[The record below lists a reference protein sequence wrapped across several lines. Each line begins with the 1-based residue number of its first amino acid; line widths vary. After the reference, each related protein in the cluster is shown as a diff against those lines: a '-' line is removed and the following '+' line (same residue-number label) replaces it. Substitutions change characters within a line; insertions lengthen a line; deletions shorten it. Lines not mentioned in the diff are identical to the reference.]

1 MVAKLPVIH
10 FPRYSKVN
18 QYISSRLRRPEIHE
32 NVIDQIVQQFD
43 MQLHGKPW
51 NLPYGRRGSNVA
63 IVTSEGKKVIRRYRK
78 KWENSTI
85 RYEHSILTKLAE
97 LNFPAPRLNKSAAQN
112 GLVSINGDNYA
123 LFDFVKGRN
132 YSSNYLIRSQKLTL
146 IEKAAS
152 GLAHFH
158 LSMAGFIPE
167 GQHHLGFK
175 DQDGDRHRDM
185 EWQQMKMAELVTRS
199 KKLTTFKDSENL
211 QWMLEKSEKILGMLA
226 ELESDLTAEELPRV
240 VIHGDYGLHNTL
252 YHESGYVIPLDF
264 ELARLEWRLC
274 DFVISFLRFRNRKRK
289 YDIEIMERFIKAYNS
304 QNTIPQEEWL
314 CFPKVWQHL
323 MLQFSIQYWNSYFE
337 TNGNPIRLDL
347 ARDAYRQFEWA
358 KNHSIQ
364 LKELLN

>member
-18 QYISSRLRRPEIHE
+18 QYISSRLRRPEIHD

-112 GLVSINGDNYA
+112 RLVSINGDNYA

-132 YSSNYLIRSQKLTL
+132 YSSNYLFRSQRISL
-146 IEKAAS
+146 IEKAAEK
-152 GLAHFH
+152 LAHLH
-158 LSMAGFIPE
+158 VSLTGFIPE
-167 GQHHLGFK
+167 GNHHLGFK
-175 DQDGDRHRDM
+175 DYQGNRHRDM
-185 EWQQMKMAELVTRS
+185 DWQQMKVAELM
-199 KKLTTFKDSENL
+199 K
-211 QWMLEKSEKILGMLA
+211 QSEKVPASHGGDNLPWLLENSDNILGMLA
-226 ELESDLTAEELPRV
+226 ELDSDLIGEELPRV

-264 ELARLEWRLC
+264 ELARLEWRLS

-337 TNGNPIRLDL
+337 TNGNPIRLNL
-347 ARDAYRQFEWA
+347 ARDAYRQSEWA

-364 LKELLN
+364 LKDLLN